1 MRLKNAGG
9 KKTRSSRIP
18 SLGVKEKKNSFSLD
32 AQRIHGLVSG
42 RYPLSIRI
50 PCLPDE
56 HNETRLAGGPQRAPG
71 GRSGWSCLSFLA
83 GKHEFKE
90 SLRFR
95 GKSHSVMWPQV
106 QIVGIRGVAGQD
118 QWAELGGQVTRE
130 YNILEPY
137 PQGILFFKFRLSAS
151 GFFHRLISL

>member
-18 SLGVKEKKNSFSLD
+18 SLGVKEEKNSFSLD

-42 RYPLSIRI
+42 RYPPPIRI
-50 PCLPDE
+50 PCLPEWHDE
-56 HNETRLAGGPQRAPG
+56 TQLADGPRRAL
-71 GRSGWSCLSFLA
+71 GRRIGWSCLSFLA

-90 SLRFR
+90 SLTIR

-118 QWAELGGQVTRE
+118 QWAEFGRQVSRE

-151 GFFHRLISL
+151 GLFHRLISP